1 VTDGD
6 DATGAAP
13 PGRPDADATAREL
26 IAVLTQRGETLAV
39 AESLTGGL
47 VVATLVGVPGA
58 SAVVRGG
65 VVAYATPV
73 KHSVLGVS
81 ASLLADHGA
90 VDPEVARQMASGVR
104 IALAVDGEPATW
116 GISTT
121 GVAGPDPQDGKA
133 VGTVF
138 VGIAGAGGAVAHELR
153 LDGDRAAIRHA
164 TVSELLAR
172 MSSTMRGRE

>member
-1 VTDGD
+1 MTDV
-6 DATGAAP
+6 AA
-13 PGRPDADATAREL
+13 L
-26 IAVLTQRGETLAV
+26 VAVLTARGETVAV

-58 SAVVRGG
+58 SAVVLGG

-73 KHSVLGVS
+73 KHTVLGVS
-81 ASLLADHGA
+81 ADLLAEHGA

-104 IALAVDGEPATW
+104 TALAVDGEPATW

-121 GVAGPDPQDGKA
+121 GVAGPDPQDGKP

-138 VGIAGAGGAVAHELR
+138 VGIASASGAEAYELH
-153 LDGDRAAIRHA
+153 LEGDREAIRQA

-172 MSSTMRGRE
+172 MSATVRSGE